1 MDEFNIDI
9 GGDSPP
15 EFNIDLGGEP
25 EFKIDVTPPT
35 GLAGFGG
42 AQPESTVDWSA
53 FKSEPDLGL
62 LGDVKNPLAPTA
74 SYLRDAGSKIET
86 ALKPVA
92 PQLIAG
98 ELTGGLGLIPQLG
111 ASLAAGPAGRYLEG
125 DKEPFKLGTFPFVKD
140 AQPGMI
146 QDALWPIV
154 LNTTA
159 GIAKGQAAPLLKDVY
174 HDIRGSID
182 DILDWK
188 TLDEVPLTEAAARP
202 LPAQGDSGFLKD
214 VISSP
219 VVVGSKAASPELQ
232 TLAKRIDLFPRVRAR
247 LGSYLS
253 SAERD
258 IFTQPDE
265 GFLGKIGRRTEM
277 PLSEREDVKL
287 LMEGHKAADEVSAR
301 VRTAA
306 EKLAKVYGN
315 MGELGER
322 WKQFGEDV
330 PRIKGYSGPNI
341 PRDAGEDVVGLAS
354 QTGVSHGSTKAMGWQ
369 PRVEAFDP
377 TYHVVDAREGLRQYS
392 RYAPER
398 LASAYTLGAPGAS
411 TSEGTK
417 AFGQVANELLNRA
430 ASKPL
435 GKDQLAFNLLRDSL
449 KQIYQTEAKGRFDK
463 VIGRGGQALST
474 ALLPKSFIHQIGQ
487 TATNVSRYSL
497 QNTAEGITRYLRDPD
512 FRALIESS
520 GAKTGSMAHLFN
532 EMQPGMAP
540 NLVGKSIGWTEDK
553 LRGILSAGNIPYQED
568 LLSRLARGESS
579 RGLSRQLAELG
590 IDINAVPSQPS
601 ASALRDAYAQGVGR
615 LQLLSGEAGQTSA
628 SLIGNQMGR
637 TIGQY
642 KPFGLGQARLF
653 RDDILAPLGSGLKN
667 RDMSEFSLGAGRLAR
682 LIPAAV
688 AAEAISGGLTGLQS
702 LKAPDPR
709 DILERTLRTNVGT
722 PADIGLDF
730 ARGASDGSPW
740 GGPAA
745 VLKGITPPISGL
757 ANMDPYTLTVAALS
771 AKYPRA
777 GGLAAMLLP
786 LLKEHGR

>member
-1 MDEFNIDI
+1 MTADD
-9 GGDSPP
+9 D
-15 EFNIDLGGEP
+15 IDLGLP
-25 EFKIDVTPPT
+25 SLDDDIDL
-35 GLAGFGG
+35 GLPAPDHDIDLGIAALGG
-42 AQPESTVDWSA
+42 AQPESTVDWGT
-53 FKSEPDLGL
+53 FKTEPDLGL
-62 LGDVKNPLAPTA
+62 LEDVKSPLKSTA
-74 SYLRDAGSKIET
+74 SYLEGAGGKIEE

-98 ELTGGLGLIPQLG
+98 ELTGGLGLIPQVA
-111 ASLAAGPAGRYLEG
+111 ASLAAGAGGRKLQGE
-125 DKEPFKLGTFPFVKD
+125 EPFRLGTLPFVEN
-140 AQPGMI
+140 AESGAI
-146 QDALWPIV
+146 QDVLWPMA
-154 LNTTA
+154 LNTAT
-159 GIAKGQAAPLLKDVY
+159 GIAKGQAAPLMKDVY
-174 HDIRGSID
+174 GDIRGAVD

-202 LPAQGDSGFLKD
+202 LAAQGDSGFLKD
-214 VISSP
+214 AISSP
-219 VVVGSKAASPELQ
+219 VIVGSKAASPELR
-232 TLAKRIDLFPRVRAR
+232 TLAQRVDLFPRARAR

-253 SAERD
+253 NAERD
-258 IFTQPDE
+258 IFTERDP
-265 GFLGKIGRRTEM
+265 GFLGKIGRRTEI

-287 LMEGHKAADEVSAR
+287 LMSGHKAAHEVSDR

-306 EKLAKVYGN
+306 AKLEQIYGN

-341 PRDAGEDVVGLAS
+341 PREAGEDVVNLAS
-354 QTGVSHGSTKAMGWQ
+354 QTGVGHGTTKAMGWQ
-369 PRVEAFDP
+369 PRVEEFDP
-377 TYHVVDAREGLRQYS
+377 TYHVTDAREILRQYS

-430 ASKPL
+430 ASQPL

-449 KQIYQTEAKGRFDK
+449 KQIYQTEPKVRFDK
-463 VIGRGGQALST
+463 LLGKGGQALST
-474 ALLPKSFIHQIGQ
+474 ALLPKSFIRQLGQ
-487 TATNVSRYSL
+487 TATNVSRYGL

-512 FRALIESS
+512 FRDLIQAS

-532 EMQPGMAP
+532 EMQPDVAP
-540 NLVGKSIGWTEDK
+540 NLVGKAIGWSEDK
-553 LRGILSAGNIPYQED
+553 LRGILSAGNIPYQEG
-568 LLSRLARGESS
+568 LIGRALSGDTS
-579 RGLSRQLAELG
+579 RGLTRQLGELG
-590 IDINAVPSQPS
+590 ININTIPYQPS
-601 ASALRDAYAQGVGR
+601 ASLARDAYAQGVGR

-628 SLIGNQMGR
+628 SLIGNQVGR

-682 LIPAAV
+682 LIPAAI

-702 LKAPDPR
+702 LKSPDLQ
-709 DILERTLRTNVGT
+709 DIGERTLRTNIGT

-730 ARGASDGSPW
+730 ARGASEGTLW

-745 VLKGITPPISGL
+745 VLKGMTPPISGI
-757 ANMDPYTLTVAALS
+757 ANMDPYTLSVAALS

>member
-1 MDEFNIDI
+1 VDEFNIDI
-9 GGDSPP
+9 SRDSPP

-25 EFKIDVTPPT
+25 EFKID
-35 GLAGFGG
+35 FGG
-42 AQPESTVDWSA
+42 AQPESTVDWTSL
-53 FKSEPDLGL
+53 KTEPDLGL
-62 LGDVKNPLAPTA
+62 LSDVKSPLKTTA
-74 SYLRDAGSKIET
+74 SYLEGAGGKIEA
-86 ALKPVA
+86 ALKPII

-98 ELTGGLGLIPQLG
+98 ELTGGLGIIPQLTG
-111 ASLAAGPAGRYLEG
+111 SLAAGPVGRYLEG
-125 DKEPFKLGTFPFVKD
+125 EKEPIRLGTLPFVKN
-140 AQPGMI
+140 AESGAI
-146 QDALWPIV
+146 QDALWPIA
-154 LNTTA
+154 LNTTT
-159 GIAKGQAAPLLKDVY
+159 GIAKGQAAPLMKDVY
-174 HDIRGSID
+174 QDIRGAID

-202 LPAQGDSGFLKD
+202 LPAERTLVFGSGVKD

-219 VVVGSKAASPELQ
+219 VVVGGKSSVPELR
-232 TLAKRIDLFPRVRAR
+232 TLASRVDLFPRARAR

-253 SAERD
+253 RAERD
-258 IFTQPDE
+258 IFTEAQP

-287 LMEGHKAADEVSAR
+287 LMTGHKAAHEVSER
-301 VRTAA
+301 VRQAA
-306 EKLAKVYGN
+306 EKLGRVYAN

-341 PRDAGEDVVGLAS
+341 PREIGEDVEALAS
-354 QTGVSHGSTKAMGWQ
+354 QTGVAHGGTKAMGWQ
-369 PRVEAFDP
+369 PRTEAFDP
-377 TYHVVDAREGLRQYS
+377 TYHVVDAREILRNYS

-417 AFGQVANELLNRA
+417 AFGQLANELLNRA

-449 KQIYQTEAKGRFDK
+449 KQIYQTEAKGKFDK
-463 VIGRGGQALST
+463 LLGRGGQALST
-474 ALLPKSFIHQIGQ
+474 ALLPKSFIRQLGQ

-532 EMQPGMAP
+532 EMQPGLAP

-590 IDINAVPSQPS
+590 IDVNAVPS

-628 SLIGNQMGR
+628 SLIGNQVGR

-667 RDMSEFSLGAGRLAR
+667 RDMSELSLGAGRLAR

-688 AAEAISGGLTGLQS
+688 AAEILAGGLTSLQS
-702 LKAPDPR
+702 LKEPDPY
-709 DILERTLRTNVGT
+709 DVLSRTLTTNIGT
-722 PADIGLDF
+722 PAEIGLDF
-730 ARGASDGSPW
+730 ARGASEGNLW

-745 VLKGITPPISGL
+745 VLKGITPPVSGV
-757 ANMDPYTLTVAALS
+757 ANMDPYTLGVAGLS
-771 AKYPRA
+771 AASPGV
-777 GGLAAMLLP
+777 GGVAAMLLP
-786 LLKEHGR
+786 LLKEYGP